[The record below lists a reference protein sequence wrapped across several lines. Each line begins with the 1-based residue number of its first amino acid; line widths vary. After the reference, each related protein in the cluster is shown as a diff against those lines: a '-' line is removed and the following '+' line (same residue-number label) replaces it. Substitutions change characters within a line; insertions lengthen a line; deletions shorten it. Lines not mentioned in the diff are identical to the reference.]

1 LKIAITSFIASP
13 QRPLLLGLAATSTLH
28 TQGACQC
35 KKPSILAICCSWR
48 LHKYRALAEARTPCH
63 FPPVDKDR
71 VDLAPFDLAIV
82 GAGLSGSLL
91 ALAAGEAGLRTALI
105 DRMPPTSMT
114 DAGFDGRTTAVAYTS
129 QRLFEALGVWRDV
142 VALAEPI
149 LDIRISDAGHDG
161 RPSPLFLHFDHR
173 EAASE
178 DDSGDE
184 PAPPMGWIV
193 ENRFLRTAL
202 LRRLAACPS
211 VELIAPDETIET
223 ERDAHRARLT
233 LKSGRVLEARLVA
246 SAEGR
251 MGTMREDAGI
261 GARAWSY
268 NQIAIVLVAIHE
280 RPHRGVA
287 QEKFLPG
294 GPFAMLPMRDGPEG
308 EHRSS
313 IVWTERADTARR
325 LLDLDAPRFQAEFAR
340 RFGDHLGTVGSVGP
354 RWWFPLGL
362 VHAERYIE
370 QRLVLVG
377 DAAHGL
383 HPIAGQGYNL
393 GVRDIAALVEV
404 LVDTKRLGLDI
415 GAADTLERYAQ
426 WRRAD
431 NFVMVAA
438 TDLLNRLFSNDIKPL
453 RLVRDLGLAAVNRI
467 PPLRRF
473 FVRHAMGLVG
483 DLPKL
488 IKGER
493 L

>member
-1 LKIAITSFIASP
+1 M
-13 QRPLLLGLAATSTLH
+13 
-28 TQGACQC
+28 
-35 KKPSILAICCSWR
+35 
-48 LHKYRALAEARTPCH
+48 
-63 FPPVDKDR
+63 DNDR
-71 VDLAPFDLAIV
+71 FDLAVV

-91 ALAAGEAGLRTALI
+91 ALAAGEAGLSTALI
-105 DRMPPTSMT
+105 DRMAPKSMT
-114 DAGFDGRTTAVAYTS
+114 EAGFDGRTTAIAYTS
-129 QRLFEALGVWRDV
+129 QRLFEALGVWRE
-142 VALAEPI
+142 VAGEAEPI
-149 LDIRISDAGHDG
+149 NDIRISDAGHDG

-173 EAASE
+173 EAAAE
-178 DDSGDE
+178 GE
-184 PAPPMGWIV
+184 PAQPMGWIV
-193 ENRFLRTAL
+193 ENRFLRAAL
-202 LRRLAACPS
+202 LRRLAACPA
-211 VELIAPDETIET
+211 VELIAPDETVET
-223 ERDAHRARLT
+223 ERDLHRARLT
-233 LKSGRVLEARLVA
+233 LKSGRSLEARLVA

-268 NQIAIVLVAIHE
+268 NQIAIVLVARHE
-280 RPHRGVA
+280 RSHRGVA

-294 GPFAMLPMRDGPEG
+294 GPFAMLPMRDGPDN

-325 LLDLDAPRFQAEFAR
+325 LLELDAARFQAEFAR
-340 RFGDHLGTVGSVGP
+340 RFGDHLGPVGTVGP

-362 VHAERYIE
+362 VHAERYVE

-404 LVDTKRLGLDI
+404 LVDSKRLGLDI
-415 GAADTLERYAQ
+415 GAADTLERYVQ

-431 NFVMVAA
+431 NFAMVAA

-453 RLVRDLGLAAVNRI
+453 RLMRDLGLATVNRI

-488 IKGER
+488 IRGER
-493 L
+493 P

>member
-1 LKIAITSFIASP
+1 MD
-13 QRPLLLGLAATSTLH
+13 G
-28 TQGACQC
+28 
-35 KKPSILAICCSWR
+35 
-48 LHKYRALAEARTPCH
+48 
-63 FPPVDKDR
+63 DR
-71 VDLAPFDLAIV
+71 FDLAIV

-91 ALAAGEAGLRTALI
+91 ALAAGEAGLGTVLI
-105 DRMPPTSMT
+105 DRMPLKSFT
-114 DAGFDGRTTAVAYTS
+114 DAGFDGRTTAIAYTS
-129 QRLFEALGVWRDV
+129 HRLFAALGLWRDL
-142 VALAEPI
+142 ADQAEPI

-173 EAASE
+173 EAAPE
-178 DDSGDE
+178 GDE
-184 PAPPMGWIV
+184 PQPMGWIV
-193 ENRFLRTAL
+193 ENRFLRAAL
-202 LRRLAACPS
+202 LRRLAACPQ
-211 VELIAPDETIET
+211 VELIAPDEVIET
-223 ERDAHRARLT
+223 RRDADRADLT
-233 LKSGRVLEARLVA
+233 LKSGRRLAARLVA

-251 MGTMREDAGI
+251 VGTMREEAGI

-268 NQIAIVLVAIHE
+268 DQIAIVLVARHA

-294 GPFAMLPMRDGPEG
+294 GPFAILPMRDGSTG

-313 IVWTERADTARR
+313 IVWTERADLARR
-325 LLDLDAPRFQAEFAR
+325 LLELDAPRFQAEFAR
-340 RFGDHLGTVGSVGP
+340 RFGDHLGRVESTGP

-362 VHAERYIE
+362 VHAERYIDT
-370 QRLVLVG
+370 RLVLVG

-404 LVDTKRLGLDI
+404 LIDTKRLGLDV
-415 GAADTLERYAQ
+415 GAADTLERYAR

-431 NFVMVAA
+431 NFTMVAT
-438 TDLLNRLFSNDIKPL
+438 TDLLNRLFSNDIKPV
-453 RLVRDLGLAAVNRI
+453 RLVRDLGLAAVNRV

-488 IKGER
+488 IRGER
-493 L
+493 P